1 MKIIR
6 SFIVVMFA
14 CAFFAV
20 ALLTVH
26 CSITFPNAKPIL
38 LSVPE
43 SASDR
48 VTVMMDAV
56 CSGDFDT
63 VSQLILGSPDLGV
76 KKQIESEEG
85 ALLWNAYLD
94 SMSYELDG
102 ECYATEKGIAQD
114 VLFTS
119 LSLDN
124 VTSDWYQRAQA
135 LLKQRVAEAEDLS
148 EVYDDNYEYREDFV
162 MNVLLDAA
170 QNSLAENTQLITQK
184 LTIEVQY
191 HEGQWL
197 VVADRTLLNAIFKE
211 IL

>member
-1 MKIIR
+1 MKIFRGFLSIL
-6 SFIVVMFA
+6 FA
-14 CAFFAV
+14 CAFLAV
-20 ALLTVH
+20 ALLTVY
-26 CSITFPNAKPIL
+26 CSFTFAQAKPIL
-38 LSVPE
+38 LSAPE
-43 SASDR
+43 SAGNR

-63 VSQLILGSPDLGV
+63 VSQSILGAPDLGV
-76 KKQIESEEG
+76 EKQIESEVG
-85 ALLWNAYLD
+85 ALLWNAYLE

-114 VLFTS
+114 VVFTS

-124 VTSDWYQRAQA
+124 VTSDWHQRAQD
-135 LLKQRVAEAEDLS
+135 LLKQRVAEAEDIS

-162 MNVLLDAA
+162 MNVLYDAA